1 MPWLNNM
8 NAAHLT
14 SINKTSIMNRP
25 IHPKPIIVIF
35 FCIFYLTAHCQQ
47 DLFNLDFRFAEP
59 LHFQWKATQ
68 IPIINTRKASSYDT
82 SGGDAALSSYVW
94 EQ

>member
-35 FCIFYLTAHCQQ
+35 FFLPHRPLSARSFQ
-47 DLFNLDFRFAEP
+47 FRFSLCRTLAFPME
-59 LHFQWKATQ
+59 
-68 IPIINTRKASSYDT
+68 SYTD
-82 SGGDAALSSYVW
+82 SNHQD
-94 EQ
+94 